1 MAAPDERRRAA
12 ADTGPETAARDPEA
26 MARRLGRA
34 LAIPTIT
41 TADRDRM
48 DTAAFTAFRDFLQA
62 AFPRVHAKLRRE
74 GIGDHHALL
83 YTWSGSDPGA
93 EPWLLVSHQDVVGVE
108 RGTEADWTHPPFS
121 GAVADGFIWGRGA
134 IDLKVT
140 ILAAMEAVEDLLAQ
154 GLSPRRSVYL
164 AFGADEEVGGE
175 AGAALIAR
183 VLEERG
189 VSLAFTLDEGG
200 LILSGVLPGIA
211 PPVALIGTA
220 EKGELTLRLRAR
232 DTGGHSSMPPRRTA
246 IGRLAAALADIDAHP
261 MPAALISPTRDM
273 FAALARHADQP
284 FRAVYGNLWLTA
296 PLLARLLERQPAGNA
311 ALRTTAAAT
320 MVHGGTAETVM
331 PQAAQAT
338 VNFRLRPGD
347 QARDVAERVRRRV
360 GRFGVD
366 VEVAS
371 AHEAS
376 RVSRCDTSGF
386 KALVDTIATVFPDV
400 VAAPCLT
407 VNSTDSRYY
416 ASIARDQYRFVPVRA
431 APEDLARIHGTD
443 ERIAITDY
451 ADAVRFFAE
460 FIRAADRL

>member
-1 MAAPDERRRAA
+1 MADAEPD
-12 ADTGPETAARDPEA
+12 TTARDPEA

-41 TADRDRM
+41 AADRDRM
-48 DTAAFTAFRDFLQA
+48 DTAAFTALGEYLQA
-62 AFPRVHAKLRRE
+62 AFPSVHAKLRRD

-83 YTWSGSDPGA
+83 YTWRGSDAAA

-121 GAVADGFIWGRGA
+121 GAVAGGFVWGRGA

-140 ILAAMEAVEDLLAQ
+140 IFAAMEAVEGLLAQ
-154 GLSPRRSVYL
+154 GFSPRRSVYL

-200 LILSGVLPGIA
+200 LILSGALPGIA
-211 PPVALIGTA
+211 SPVALIGTA
-220 EKGELTLRLRAR
+220 EKGELTLRLRVR

-246 IGRLAAALADIDAHP
+246 IGRLAAALAEIDSHP
-261 MPAALISPTRDM
+261 MPAAVVSPTRDM
-273 FAALARHADQP
+273 FAGLARHAGQP
-284 FRAVYGNLWLTA
+284 FRTVYGNLWLTA

-320 MVHGGTAETVM
+320 MVRGGTAETVM
-331 PQAAQAT
+331 PQAAEAA

-347 QARDVAERVRRRV
+347 RARDVADRVRRRV
-360 GRFGVD
+360 GRLGVD

-376 RVSRCDTSGF
+376 HVSRCDSLAF
-386 KALVDTIATVFPDV
+386 KALVDTIAAVFPDV
-400 VAAPCLT
+400 VTAPCLT
-407 VNSTDSRYY
+407 LNSTDSRHY
-416 ASIARDQYRFVPVRA
+416 ARIARDQYRFVPIRA
-431 APEDLARIHGTD
+431 TPEDLARIHGTD
-443 ERIAITDY
+443 ERIAIADY

-460 FIRAADRL
+460 FIRAADRS